1 VRRLLILLAA
11 VTLLAAGCGGGGSGG
26 STTPPSAKPL
36 TKAAY
41 QAKLAST
48 AKEIGQ
54 QLGGPKNQ
62 DFSKMTAK
70 DVQAFVDA
78 MHAFTAKL
86 GQITPPAEVAGL
98 HRQLIAA
105 LNDFAD
111 EFPGIAEK
119 LKATKDP
126 STAIAALFGAKG
138 IQELVK
144 LGNEFKKKGYNL
156 NLNG

>member
-1 VRRLLILLAA
+1 MRRLLILLAA
-11 VTLLAAGCGGGGSGG
+11 VALVAAGCGGGS
-26 STTPPSAKPL
+26 STSSSPKPL

-41 QAKLAST
+41 QAKLAAT
-48 AKEIGQ
+48 AKQIGQ
-54 QLGGPKNQ
+54 QLGGPKSQNL
-62 DFSKMTAK
+62 STMTAK

-78 MHAFTAKL
+78 MHSFTAKL
-86 GQITPPAEVAGL
+86 KQITPPAEVAAL
-98 HRQLIAA
+98 HQQLITA

-111 EFPGIAEK
+111 EFPGIAKK
-119 LKATKDP
+119 LKTTKDP
-126 STAIAALFGAKG
+126 STAITALFGAKG

>member
-1 VRRLLILLAA
+1 MRRFLILLAA
-11 VTLLAAGCGGGGSGG
+11 VALVAAGCGGGGS
-26 STTPPSAKPL
+26 SSSKPL

-41 QAKLAST
+41 QAKLAAT

-62 DFSKMTAK
+62 DFSKMTDK
-70 DVQAFVDA
+70 DVQAFVGA
-78 MHAFTAKL
+78 MHSFTTKL
-86 GQITPPAEVAGL
+86 KQITPPTEVAGL

-111 EFPGIAEK
+111 EFPGIAK
-119 LKATKDP
+119 QLKTTKDP

-144 LGNEFKKKGYNL
+144 LGDEFKKKGYNL

>member
-1 VRRLLILLAA
+1 MRRLLILFAA
-11 VTLLAAGCGGGGSGG
+11 VALVAAGCGGGGS
-26 STTPPSAKPL
+26 SSSSSPKPL

-41 QAKLAST
+41 QAKLAAT

-54 QLGGPKNQ
+54 QLGGPQ
-62 DFSKMTAK
+62 SKDLSTMTAK

-78 MHAFTAKL
+78 MHSFTAKL
-86 GQITPPAEVAGL
+86 KQITPPAEVAGL
-98 HRQLIAA
+98 HQQLITA

-111 EFPGIAEK
+111 EFPGIAKK
-119 LKATKDP
+119 LKTTKDP
-126 STAIAALFGAKG
+126 STAITALFGAKG